1 MQPLSLVAVAV
12 GNTRTRV
19 GRIEGKEVFD
29 PVSVANTSAEEVAA
43 TVRKVA
49 EGHHGIAIVV
59 SSVNRPLSDAIA
71 DKLAGENVLRFG
83 VDLDIRMNHGLD
95 DDSTVGQDRLLNAL
109 GAFAR
114 AEQAC
119 IVIDAGTAVTVD
131 FVDGVG
137 AFQGGVIAP
146 GLAMM
151 LKSLHEHT
159 SALPLVEVAKPDP
172 ARGVFGKDTRH
183 AMVLGAIG
191 SAQGLVRLMIE
202 RYAEAYGAYP
212 QIVAT
217 GGDAA
222 LLFEND
228 ELVEHVIPDLQLMGI
243 REAFKRELDAEAG
256 EGVDVDEDEA

>member
-1 MQPLSLVAVAV
+1 MHDLSLIAVAV
-12 GNTRTRV
+12 GNTRTRI
-19 GRIEGKEVFD
+19 GRFEGKELAD
-29 PVSVANTSAEEVAA
+29 PFSVANSSADEVAA
-43 TVRKVA
+43 AVRKA
-49 EGHHGIAIVV
+49 SEGHHGIAVV
-59 SSVNRPLSDAIA
+59 MSTVNRPFSDAVA
-71 DKLAGENVLRFG
+71 DRLTGENLLRFG
-83 VDLDIRMNHGLD
+83 VDLDIRILHALD

-119 IVIDAGTAVTVD
+119 VVVDAGTAVTVD

-137 AFQGGVIAP
+137 TFQGGVIAP

-159 SALPLVEVAKPDP
+159 SALPLLDIERPDP

-183 AMVLGAIG
+183 AMNLGAIG
-191 SAQGLVRLMIE
+191 AVQGLVRLMIE
-202 RYAEAYGAYP
+202 RYAVEYGAYP

-228 ELVEHVIPDLQLMGI
+228 ELVEHVVADLQLVGI
-243 REAFKRELDAEAG
+243 REAFKRELDAEG
-256 EGVDVDEDEA
+256 EVDEDEP